1 MFWWREPNSGSDPQM
16 VKAKSQKEQG
26 EEVRRKEVERE
37 EEVEEGGKGG
47 RGEEVGVHNGADDRL
62 RQQCS
67 RDVCRIR

>member
-37 EEVEEGGKGG
+37 EEVEEGKIGG
-47 RGEEVGVHNGADDRL
+47 AA
-62 RQQCS
+62 
-67 RDVCRIR
+67 CRR